1 MFKLKGEDL
10 MIIGSQVAE
19 HSFGTTMVW
28 VIWSNSYATS
38 FLLTF
43 TNIKELIKG

>member
-28 VIWSNSYATS
+28 SY
-38 FLLTF
+38 L
-43 TNIKELIKG
+43 EQ